1 MFLNI
6 AYFFNK
12 IDMKK
17 GLKLKCLEDVNNILD
32 MPLFVKD
39 EVYEV
44 LYVDHESTE
53 VLVCLNHILYAN
65 EYSSWSLEWV
75 NKKFK
80 IVK

>member
-1 MFLNI
+1 MICRESVDNML
-6 AYFFNK
+6 
-12 IDMKK
+12 
-17 GLKLKCLEDVNNILD
+17 G
-32 MPLFVKD
+32 MPLFKKG

-44 LYVDHESTE
+44 LYVDNESDE

-65 EYSSWSLEWV
+65 EYNSWPIEWV